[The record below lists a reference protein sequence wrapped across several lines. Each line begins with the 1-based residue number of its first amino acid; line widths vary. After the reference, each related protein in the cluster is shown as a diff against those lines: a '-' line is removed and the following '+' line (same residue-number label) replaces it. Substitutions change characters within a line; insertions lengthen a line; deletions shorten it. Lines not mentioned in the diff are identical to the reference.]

1 MQAALDMSDALKA
14 AHTHA
19 AKKRNVKG
27 ELEALAWAPA
37 AGPSTA
43 AIPLMLHL
51 QVSLEEASS
60 TPYSKALDSAPHP
73 LQQGPRQCSTSSPH
87 TLLHVTLY
95 PGPTSRPYTS
105 SSRPHAS

>member
-19 AKKRNVKG
+19 WRAKKRNVKG
-27 ELEALAWAPA
+27 ELEALDWAPRR
-37 AGPSTA
+37 STA

-60 TPYSKALDSAPHP
+60 TPYSKALDTAPH
-73 LQQGPRQCSTSSPH
+73 QAPRHCSTSPS
-87 TLLHVTLY
+87 TKGLHQ
-95 PGPTSRPYTS
+95 GPTLVAEGLSLLSMRHEALAY
-105 SSRPHAS
+105 